1 MTLSEKKKFKNF
13 LQSRLTQQLS
23 FIKFKN
29 ELYDRT
35 GVSNPNG
42 RFLEEPNPIENGEIA
57 NCEIIEEEGEE
68 EIVGGHFH
76 NTLESLYK
84 KNTNL

>member
-1 MTLSEKKKFKNF
+1 MID
-13 LQSRLTQQLS
+13 LTHAQPFCQ
-23 FIKFKN
+23 IKN

-42 RFLEEPNPIENGEIA
+42 RFLEEPNPMENGEIA

-68 EIVGGHFH
+68 EIVGGQFH